1 MNKPF
6 FDIDQAGMQVAV
18 NSYKPG
24 TGLAWAQ
31 LFPLK
36 YTPKFDL
43 KGLEGDEGIP
53 VAADR
58 VAFNTK
64 APKKSRKTIGTW
76 SGKLGK
82 YAVSRE
88 KDEIQINEYNDLQRS
103 H

>member
-1 MNKPF
+1 MADMNKPL
-6 FDIDQAGMQVAV
+6 FDIDQPGMQVAV

-24 TGLAWAQ
+24 KGLAWAQ

-43 KGLEGDEGIP
+43 KGLEGNEGIP

-64 APKKSRKTIGTW
+64 APKKTRKTVGTW
-76 SGKLGK
+76 SGKLG
-82 YAVSRE
+82 
-88 KDEIQINEYNDLQRS
+88 
-103 H
+103 